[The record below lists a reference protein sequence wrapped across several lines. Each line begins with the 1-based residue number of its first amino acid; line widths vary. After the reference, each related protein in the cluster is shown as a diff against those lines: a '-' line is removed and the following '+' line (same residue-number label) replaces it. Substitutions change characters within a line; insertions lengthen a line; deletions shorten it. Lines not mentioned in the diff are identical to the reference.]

1 MALYERETII
11 NFNEDEAEARV
22 YTFNVALQNSLR
34 KLAEAR
40 PEECRLD
47 PDERLTVGGAAAF
60 IVPKKWVKVRPPRQD
75 NLTDEQRNERREHMR
90 AFRARQLGQA
100 D

>member
-34 KLAEAR
+34 KLAEVR

-60 IVPKKWVKVRPPRQD
+60 IVPKKWVKVRPPRQV
-75 NLTDEQRNERREHMR
+75 NYSEEQIA
-90 AFRARQLGQA
+90 AFRERMNDSKRGN
-100 D
+100 